1 MEKVREVRPNLVAI
15 GAGMLVGVLWLA
27 MATAALV
34 SSFQGLANQRSD
46 WWLAWF
52 LVGILLGAAGL
63 CAIGATLWHQ
73 FKVKPGAAAH

>member
-27 MATAALV
+27 MAIAALV
-34 SSFQGLANQRSD
+34 SAFQGLANHRSD

-52 LVGILLGAAGL
+52 LVGVLLAAAGL
-63 CAIGATLWHQ
+63 SAILATLWHQ
-73 FKVKPGAAAH
+73 FKVKPGAALH